1 MDTTKIAGLTTAVA
15 GLALLVLTGVMA
27 VAGPGVGVGIG
38 SGYVGNG
45 GNVSMMG
52 QGTQMMGQATQM
64 MGQATQ
70 IMGQGT
76 QMMGQG
82 TQMMGGYAS
91 GGTAGAA
98 AIPGA
103 TEVTVTAAD
112 LTFSPTELRLPAGRD
127 VNLTLVNRGQVLHDL
142 TIPALSV
149 HIVAGPG
156 ESRTV
161 GLRNLTPGRYEGFCS
176 VPGHAQAGMRVTVVL
191 E

>member
-38 SGYVGNG
+38 SGYLGNG

-52 QGTQMMGQATQM
+52 QGA
-64 MGQATQ
+64 
-70 IMGQGT
+70 

-82 TQMMGGYAS
+82 TQMMGGHMGGDAS
-91 GGTAGAA
+91 AGAA

-103 TEVTVTAAD
+103 TEVTITAAD
-112 LTFSPTELRLPAGRD
+112 LSFSPSEIRLPAGREM
-127 VNLTLVNRGQVLHDL
+127 NLTLINRGQVLHDL
-142 TIPALSV
+142 TIPGLGAHV
-149 HIVAGPG
+149 VAQPG
-156 ESRTV
+156 ESRTT
-161 GLRNLTPGRYEGFCS
+161 GLRNLAPGRYAGFCS
-176 VPGHAQAGMRVTVVL
+176 VPGHVQAGMRVTVVV

>member
-38 SGYVGNG
+38 SGYLGNG

-52 QGTQMMGQATQM
+52 QGTQMMGQGA
-64 MGQATQ
+64 
-70 IMGQGT
+70 

-82 TQMMGGYAS
+82 AQMMGGYAS

>member
-38 SGYVGNG
+38 SGYLGNG

-52 QGTQMMGQATQM
+52 QGAQM
-64 MGQATQ
+64 
-70 IMGQGT
+70 MGQGT

-82 TQMMGGYAS
+82 TQMMGGHMGGDAS
-91 GGTAGAA
+91 AGAA

-103 TEVTVTAAD
+103 TEVTITAAD
-112 LTFSPTELRLPAGRD
+112 LSFSPSEIRLPAGREM
-127 VNLTLVNRGQVLHDL
+127 NLTLINRGQVLHDL
-142 TIPALSV
+142 TITGLGAHV
-149 HIVAGPG
+149 VAQPG
-156 ESRTV
+156 ESRTT
-161 GLRNLTPGRYEGFCS
+161 GLRNLAPGRYAGFCS
-176 VPGHAQAGMRVTVVL
+176 VPGHVQAGMRVTVVV

>member
-1 MDTTKIAGLTTAVA
+1 MNTTKNAGLTAAVA
-15 GLALLVLTGVMA
+15 GIALLALTAVMA
-27 VAGPGVGVGIG
+27 VAGPGFAAGTGAG
-38 SGYVGNG
+38 WPGNG
-45 GNVSMMG
+45 GDFSMMG
-52 QGTQMMGQATQM
+52 QGTRMMDGH
-64 MGQATQ
+64 
-70 IMGQGT
+70 
-76 QMMGQG
+76 
-82 TQMMGGYAS
+82 MGGYAS
-91 GGTAGAA
+91 TGTAGAA

-103 TEVTVTAAD
+103 TEVTITA
-112 LTFSPTELRLPAGRD
+112 TEMSFSPTELRLPAGRD

-176 VPGHAQAGMRVTVVL
+176 VPGHAQAGMRVTVVV

>member
-38 SGYVGNG
+38 SGYLGNG
-45 GNVSMMG
+45 GNVS
-52 QGTQMMGQATQM
+52 
-64 MGQATQ
+64 
-70 IMGQGT
+70 
-76 QMMGQG
+76 MMGQG